1 MAAEPH
7 RVGLVPR
14 RVTGPN
20 VVPDPSATRVIVL
33 AGGRGRRLAPYTSV
47 LPKPLMPI
55 GDRSILEILVEQLA
69 DAGLTD
75 LTFCVGYLSHL
86 IRAVFDNGPGKRVN
100 IRHVKEEEPLGTA
113 GPLRL
118 VEGLDSTFLVMNG
131 DLLTDL
137 SFNRLLQS
145 HRTSGNVVTIAT
157 HERILK
163 SDYGV
168 LHLEN
173 ADDDMPPRVTAYEE
187 KPELS
192 LNVSMGIYAMEPEA
206 LDYID
211 PRGHFDFP
219 DLVKAL
225 LENGRQV
232 GAFPHGIT
240 SRRSR
245 SGTRARAATRRIS
258 AQPTRSAAAEA
269 VTRSAKT
276 SWKSALAPAGRRPS
290 GSATSRSASR

>member
-1 MAAEPH
+1 MAAEAH
-7 RVGLVPR
+7 RADLDVHPLA
-14 RVTGPN
+14 TGPTA
-20 VVPDPSATRVIVL
+20 VPDPGLTRVIVL

-69 DAGLTD
+69 DAGLTE

-100 IRHVKEEEPLGTA
+100 IRHVKEETPLGTA

-157 HERILK
+157 HERTLK

-168 LHLEN
+168 LHLDHTDGE
-173 ADDDMPPRVTAYEE
+173 APRVTAYEE

-211 PRGHFDFP
+211 PHGHFDFP

-225 LENGRQV
+225 LADGRQV
-232 GAFPHGIT
+232 GAFPHEGLWLDIG
-240 SRRSR
+240 RHEDYE
-245 SGTRARAATRRIS
+245 RAIEIWHESS
-258 AQPTRSAAAEA
+258 ADD
-269 VTRSAKT
+269 
-276 SWKSALAPAGRRPS
+276 
-290 GSATSRSASR
+290 ASD

>member
-1 MAAEPH
+1 VACTFGGEFGHVRSVVRAGQALWASGGVSEMASEAHGDDPH
-7 RVGLVPR
+7 VHRL
-14 RVTGPN
+14 VTGIHP
-20 VVPDPSATRVIVL
+20 VPDPSSTRVIVL

-100 IRHVKEEEPLGTA
+100 IRHVKEETPLGTA

-145 HRTSGNVVTIAT
+145 HRASGNVVTIAT
-157 HERILK
+157 HVRILK

-168 LHLEN
+168 LHL
-173 ADDDMPPRVTAYEE
+173 DDGGEDVLTVTAYEE

-206 LDYID
+206 LNYID
-211 PRGHFDFP
+211 PHGHFDFP
-219 DLVKAL
+219 DLVQAL
-225 LENGRQV
+225 LADGRPV
-232 GAFPHGIT
+232 GAFSHDGLWLDIGRHEDYERAIEIWHEST
-240 SRRSR
+240 S
-245 SGTRARAATRRIS
+245 GD
-258 AQPTRSAAAEA
+258 
-269 VTRSAKT
+269 T
-276 SWKSALAPAGRRPS
+276 SE
-290 GSATSRSASR
+290 